1 MEKKRNIFLN
11 LPNEFELVIMRNKEM
26 DDEVLRRYAEMQG
39 GKDKMFDWVDHW
51 AKKKSDALAIIEYN
65 TGAEITWKDFATKS
79 KAFAAKL
86 LSMGIGKGDVVAT
99 TLVLLKEHVYLMY
112 ACFRIGAIIAPLDPR
127 LKVSEVDY
135 CFSQMKPKAY
145 FFLGPTPN
153 ADFSLIAAAMM
164 KNHSAYCKHWIQ
176 FTGEKAIEG
185 AQLVKDF
192 AADIKKIFIIQG
204 LILGKVKKAQ
214 KKVVKTDPCLI
225 IFTTG
230 STGKPKPAL
239 LSHEA
244 ILTQNINLGVG
255 FDMRGDDVMLVNLPP
270 SHVGCTTEQLA
281 TTIYGGG
288 TSVLLHIFTPEH
300 SLDAIQKYNVTT
312 FGQIPA
318 LFAMEWRLPNYKDYD
333 LSSLRFALYGGQSVT
348 RKFLEQL
355 KDMAPFA
362 GTGLGLTETAGFVT
376 YSPLDGTVD
385 DIMASVGY
393 DSPLYPISIREPM
406 NPDGTAGPEKAPG
419 EVGEVCF
426 SGPQN
431 FSGYLNNPE
440 MTAKSISKDGHLYTG
455 DLGSYDELGLHF
467 AGRAKFV
474 IKPKGYQ
481 VYPPAIEEFLM
492 SKLKDKILSVAIVG
506 APHEVFSEGVVCYV
520 ERKPGVEVT
529 VEDVHTAAKEMASY
543 KRPSHVV
550 IVDGGGIPLNRV
562 AKTDYKMLHDMAKKE
577 TDQLRTQ
584 GKWDAE

>member
-1 MEKKRNIFLN
+1 MK
-11 LPNEFELVIMRNKEM
+11 NKEM
-26 DDEVLRRYAEMQG
+26 DADILRRYAEMQQ
-39 GKDKMFDWVDHW
+39 GKDRMFDWVDYW
-51 AKKKSDALAIIEYN
+51 AKKKPEAVSLIEYN
-65 TGAEITWKDFATKS
+65 TEAEITWKDFATKS

-135 CFSQMKPKAY
+135 CFAQMKPKAY
-145 FFLGPTPN
+145 FFLGPTPVT
-153 ADFSLIAAAMM
+153 DFSLIAVELM
-164 KNHSAYCKHWIQ
+164 KKHSAYCKHWIQ

-192 AADIKKIFIIQG
+192 AADIKKIFVIQG
-204 LILGKVKKAQ
+204 LILGKVRKAQ
-214 KKVVKTDPCLI
+214 KKVVKTDSCLI

-239 LSHEA
+239 LSHQA
-244 ILTQNINLGVG
+244 IIAQNISLSVG
-255 FDMRGDDVMLVNLPP
+255 FDLQESDRMLINLPP

-288 TSVLLHIFTPEH
+288 VAVLLHMFTAED
-300 SLDAIQKYNVTT
+300 SLKAVQKYKCTAI
-312 FGQIPA
+312 GQIPA
-318 LFAMEWRLPNYKDYD
+318 LFSMEWRLPNYKDYD

-348 RKFLEQL
+348 VKFLTQL
-355 KDMAPFA
+355 KGMAPLA

-376 YSPLDGTVD
+376 YSPLDGTVEE
-385 DIMASVGY
+385 ICASVGF
-393 DSPLYPISIREPM
+393 DSPLYPVSIRDPM

-419 EVGEVCF
+419 EVGEICF
-426 SGPQN
+426 TGIQN

-440 MTAKSISKDGHLYTG
+440 MTAKTLSKDGFIYTG
-455 DLGSYDELGLHF
+455 DLGTYDETGLHF

-481 VYPPAIEEFLM
+481 VFPPAVEEFLM
-492 SKLKDKILSVAIVG
+492 SKLKDKISGVAIVG
-506 APHEVFSEGVVCYV
+506 AQHEVFTEGVVCYV
-520 ERKPGVEVT
+520 ERKPGAEVSE
-529 VEDVHTAAKEMASY
+529 EDVYAAAKEMAAY

-550 IVDGGGIPLNRV
+550 ILDEGALPLNRV
-562 AKTDYKMLHDMAKKE
+562 AKMDYKILHDMAEKE
-577 TDQLRTQ
+577 TQELRVQ
-584 GKWDAE
+584 GKWDSE

>member
-1 MEKKRNIFLN
+1 MEVNN
-11 LPNEFELVIMRNKEM
+11 LRDTEM
-26 DDEVLRRYAEMQG
+26 DKECIKRYEEM
-39 GKDKMFDWVDHW
+39 KKSKSRMFDWLDYWV
-51 AKKKSDALAIIEYN
+51 KVKPSEIALIEYN
-65 TGAEITWKDFATKS
+65 TDQKITWKDFATKT

-86 LSMGIGKGDVVAT
+86 LSMGIKKGDVVAT

-112 ACFRIGAIIAPLDPR
+112 ACYRIGAIITPLDPR
-127 LKVSEVDY
+127 LKISEVDY

-153 ADFSLIAAAMM
+153 ADFSKIAAAMM
-164 KNHSAYCKHWIQ
+164 EKHSDYCKNWIQ

-192 AADIKKIFIIQG
+192 AADIKKIYIVQG
-204 LILGKVKKAQ
+204 LLLGKVKKAQ
-214 KKVVKTDPCLI
+214 KKVKSKDPCLI

-244 ILTQNINLGVG
+244 ILVQNINLMVG
-255 FDMRGDDVMLVNLPP
+255 FSMKESDKMIINLPP

-288 TSVLLHIFTPEH
+288 ISILLHIFTPEN
-300 SLDAIQKYNVTT
+300 SLDAVQKYKATLI
-312 FGQIPA
+312 GQIPA
-318 LFAMEWRLPNYKDYD
+318 LYVMEWRLPNYKDYD
-333 LSSLRFALYGGQSVT
+333 LSSLRFAISAGQSVT
-348 RKFLEQL
+348 RKFLVRL
-355 KDMAPFA
+355 KAMVPLV

-376 YSPLDGTVD
+376 YSPLDGTID
-385 DIMASVGY
+385 DILASVGF

-406 NPDGTAGPEKAPG
+406 KSDGYAGDLKTKG
-419 EVGEVCF
+419 EIGDICF
-426 SGPQN
+426 KGPQN

-440 MTAKSISKDGHLYTG
+440 ITAKTISKDGFLYTG
-455 DLGSYDELGLHF
+455 DLGTYDEKGLHF

-481 VYPPAIEEFLM
+481 VYPPAVEEFLM
-492 SKLKDKILSVAIVG
+492 SKLKDKISAIAIVG
-506 APHEVFSEGVVCYV
+506 APHEVFSEGVVCFV
-520 ERKPGVEVT
+520 EKKPGVEVSI
-529 VEDVHTAAKEMASY
+529 EDINKAAMEMASY

-550 IVDGGGIPLNRV
+550 ILEQGGIPLNRV
-562 AKTDYKMLHDMAKKE
+562 AKTDYKTLTDMAKE
-577 TDQLRTQ
+577 ITERLRSE